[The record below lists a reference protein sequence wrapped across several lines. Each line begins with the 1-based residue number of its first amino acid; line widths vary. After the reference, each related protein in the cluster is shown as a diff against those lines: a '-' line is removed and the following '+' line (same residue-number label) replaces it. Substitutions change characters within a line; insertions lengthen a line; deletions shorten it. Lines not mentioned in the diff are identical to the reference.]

1 MALNKEETM
10 TPFKFIGSSTLAF
23 AMSFAGCSADLAT
36 TPYLSSADAGRPVT
50 QREAGELAFK
60 YRQQALE
67 LRQMAQRLEMEAQ
80 WYGERFGGSDER
92 AQDSRD
98 KAKRL
103 WTAAQEADQ
112 LVQEYGRQV
121 PHGQVY

>member
-1 MALNKEETM
+1 MRR
-10 TPFKFIGSSTLAF
+10 FKFIGSSTLAF
-23 AMSFAGCSADLAT
+23 AMSLAGCSADLAT
-36 TPYLSSADAGRPVT
+36 IPYLQSADAGRPVT

-80 WYGERFGGSDER
+80 WYGERFGRNDER

-98 KAKRL
+98 KAKHL

>member
-1 MALNKEETM
+1 MAL
-10 TPFKFIGSSTLAF
+10 
-23 AMSFAGCSADLAT
+23 AGCSADLAA
-36 TPYLSSADAGRPVT
+36 TPGSSMADAGRPVT
-50 QREAGELAFK
+50 QREAAELAFQ

-67 LRQMAQRLEMEAQ
+67 LRQIAQRLELEAQ
-80 WYGERFGGSDER
+80 WYGERFGKNDER

-98 KAKRL
+98 KAKDL

-112 LVQEYGRQV
+112 LVQEYRRQV